1 MDVALARTFL
11 EVVATGSFVAAAE
24 ALNVTQST
32 VSARIKSLEDQL
44 GRRLFE
50 RSKAGAALTPAGE
63 QFQRHA
69 SAMMRV
75 WEQARLEVSLPE
87 GYRAALTVG
96 AHLSLWDGYL
106 MAWLAGM
113 RKRAPDIALR
123 TQHGDS
129 RALMQ
134 RLTEGTLDLGVM
146 YRPESRPGLTVEQL
160 FEDELVLV
168 STRRD
173 TGSGLA
179 ADHIAD
185 GYVYVDWGPEFA
197 ADHAASFPQLSTPA
211 LYMELGSLSLAYLL
225 ANGGSGYFP
234 RAVVEP
240 HIAQGRL
247 FRVRRAPVFAYPAYA
262 VYAADNPGEALRAAL
277 DGLYG
282 LGPAE
287 R

>member
-1 MDVALARTFL
+1 MDVGLARTFL
-11 EVVATGSFVAAAE
+11 EVVSTGSFVAAAE

-44 GRRLFE
+44 GKRLFE
-50 RSKAGAALTPAGE
+50 RSKAGAALTAAGE

-106 MAWLAGM
+106 IGWLGAM
-113 RKRAPDIALR
+113 RARAHDIALR
-123 TQHGDS
+123 IQHGDS
-129 RALMQ
+129 RTLMQ

-168 STRRD
+168 STRGAAAD
-173 TGSGLA
+173 GLA
-179 ADHIAD
+179 E
-185 GYVYVDWGPEFA
+185 GYVYVDWGPEFR

-240 HIAQGRL
+240 HIAAGRL
-247 FRVRRAPVFAYPAYA
+247 FRVKRAPVFAYPAYA
-262 VYAADNPGEALRAAL
+262 VYAADSASEALRTALEGLHRLGAAE
-277 DGLYG
+277 G
-282 LGPAE
+282 
-287 R
+287 